1 MILVRKTTFEER
13 PETYKVGDQF
23 VFDTNSFGVVSA
35 TCHKV
40 DDNVALFI
48 CDDCVAKACMCI
60 NKNNSNAGCFDNSD
74 LKLWLKTKFQ
84 PELPPYIRNHLV
96 ELSIPTYGMIFG
108 HDGWYNTFEPDSD
121 EQLPL
126 MKSRKYRIA
135 DFKDESEWY
144 WLQNATKQSVS
155 ATSFAIVIGLGDS
168 TYRSAGH
175 VHGVRPFFVI
185 RR

>member
-1 MILVRKTTFEER
+1 M
-13 PETYKVGDQF
+13 
-23 VFDTNSFGVVSA
+23 
-35 TCHKV
+35 
-40 DDNVALFI
+40 
-48 CDDCVAKACMCI
+48 
-60 NKNNSNAGCFDNSD
+60 
-74 LKLWLKTKFQ
+74 WLKTKFQ

-108 HDGWYNTFEPDSD
+108 HDDWYDNFEPDSD

-135 DFKDESEWY
+135 DFKGESAWY

-155 ATSFAIVIGLGDS
+155 SASFASVDNYGYAVYG
-168 TYRSAGH
+168 YAGN
-175 VHGVRPFFVI
+175 VVGVRPYFVI

>member
-1 MILVRKTTFEER
+1 MILIRKTVFEER

-23 VFDTNSFGVVSA
+23 VFDTNSFGVISA

-48 CDDCVAKACMCI
+48 CDDCVAKACI
-60 NKNNSNAGCFDNSD
+60 NKNNSNAGGFDNSD
-74 LKLWLKTKFQ
+74 LKLWLKTKFK

-135 DFKDESEWY
+135 EFKDELKWY

-155 ATSFAIVIGLGDS
+155 ATDFANVGGYGNASDD
-168 TYRSAGH
+168 SAGN
-175 VHGVRPFFVI
+175 VNGVCPCFVI

>member
-13 PETYKVGDQF
+13 PETYKVSDQF

-48 CDDCVAKACMCI
+48 CDDCVAEACI
-60 NKNNSNAGCFDNSD
+60 NKNNSNAGGFDNSD

-84 PELPPYIRNHLV
+84 PELPPYIRNHFV

-108 HDGWYNTFEPDSD
+108 HDDLYETFEPDSD

-135 DFKDESEWY
+135 DFKGESAWY

-155 ATSFAIVIGLGDS
+155 
-168 TYRSAGH
+168 SAYFPDVNTFGN
-175 VHGVRPFFVI
+175 VCYNGAGYYGGVRPCFTI
-185 RR
+185 RINK

>member
-1 MILVRKTTFEER
+1 MILVRKTVFEEL

-23 VFDTNSFGVVSA
+23 VFDTNNFGVVSA

-48 CDDCVAKACMCI
+48 CDDCVTKACI
-60 NKNNSNAGCFDNSD
+60 NKNNSNAGGFYNSD
-74 LKLWLKTKFQ
+74 LKRWLKTKFQ

-108 HDGWYNTFEPDSD
+108 HDDWYDNFEPDSD

-135 DFKDESEWY
+135 DFKGESEWY

-155 ATSFAIVIGLGDS
+155 SSYFAIVDLIG
-168 TYRSAGH
+168 YAGYINAGN
-175 VHGVRPFFVI
+175 VRGVRPYFVI

>member
-1 MILVRKTTFEER
+1 MILVRKTVFEEL
-13 PETYKVGDQF
+13 PETYKVGDQL

-48 CDDCVAKACMCI
+48 CDDCVGKACI
-60 NKNNSNAGCFDNSD
+60 NKNNSNAGGFYNSD
-74 LKLWLKTKFQ
+74 LKRWLKTKFQ

-108 HDGWYNTFEPDSD
+108 HDDWYDNFEPDSD

-135 DFKDESEWY
+135 DFKGESEWY

-155 ATSFAIVIGLGDS
+155 SATFAYVYYIGN
-168 TYRSAGH
+168 AGYYDAGY
-175 VHGVRPFFVI
+175 VVGVRPCFVI

>member
-1 MILVRKTTFEER
+1 MILVRKTVFEEL

-23 VFDTNSFGVVSA
+23 VFDTNNFGTVSA

-48 CDDCVAKACMCI
+48 CDDCVAEAYI
-60 NKNNSNAGCFDNSD
+60 NKSNTNRGGFNNSD
-74 LKLWLKTKFQ
+74 LKSWLKTKFQ

-108 HDGWYNTFEPDSD
+108 HDDWYDTFEPDSD

-126 MKSRKYRIA
+126 MKSREYRIA
-135 DFKDESEWY
+135 DFKGKADWY

-155 ATSFAIVIGLGDS
+155 SAYFANVHANGAADYNG
-168 TYRSAGH
+168 AGY
-175 VHGVRPFFVI
+175 VDGVRPYFVI

>member
-1 MILVRKTTFEER
+1 MILVRKTVFEER

-48 CDDCVAKACMCI
+48 CDDCVAEVRI
-60 NKNNSNAGCFDNSD
+60 NKNDSNAGGFDNSD

-108 HDGWYNTFEPDSD
+108 HDDWYNTFESDSD

-135 DFKDESEWY
+135 DFKGESEWY

-155 ATSFAIVIGLGDS
+155 S
-168 TYRSAGH
+168 TYFAYVHGGGSAHYGNAGD
-175 VHGVRPFFVI
+175 VGGVRPCFVI